1 MLAAGSITTDHIS
14 SFQQLVSLLL
24 HHIFMAGE
32 HPFFMDLV
40 DPVTPL
46 WYLDAKCTNL
56 WIPQVSWLRLSE
68 F

>member
-1 MLAAGSITTDHIS
+1 MLAAGSITNDHIS

-40 DPVTPL
+40 DPVSPL
-46 WYLDAKCTNL
+46 VPRCQMYKSLDT
-56 WIPQVSWLRLSE
+56 QVSWLRLSE